1 MKPLPEYCLRGIS
14 DPACIDEEGA
24 PTASLFQFN
33 SSHRPDGF
41 SEESINWM
49 DDEGAFE
56 VLFNQKK
63 EDATI
68 QFKHGAAVLPRK
80 EIDRISKG
88 QWIRDR
94 LTYERAVT
102 ESNSYHGNI
111 LLSYTIPKQR
121 KRVISALLANVVEE
135 IRPNP
140 QFKSL

>member
-1 MKPLPEYCLRGIS
+1 MNPFPDYCLRGIS

-33 SSHRPDGF
+33 NNHRLDGF

-49 DDEGAFE
+49 DDEGAVE
-56 VLFNQKK
+56 LLLHQKK

-68 QFKHGAAVLPRK
+68 QFKHGAAVLSRK

-88 QWIRDR
+88 HWIRDR
-94 LTYERAVT
+94 LTYERAVVEANT
-102 ESNSYHGNI
+102 YHGNI
-111 LLSYTIPKQR
+111 LLSYEIPKPR
-121 KRVISALLANVVEE
+121 KRLICALLANAVEE

-140 QFKSL
+140 LLHKK